1 MMRTARQFIR
11 NPFPRALLLLMIGMV
26 FLSFMACKS
35 AEDPNEDD
43 TTATDIANIMV
54 YNDYGETLDIYMNGN
69 FQFTLQHDESEDV
82 DDVALDEYTM
92 QAKLAGTDQIVDEE
106 KIDVSAYT
114 TYTWTIDD
122 PPDINIINNS
132 GIDLM
137 IYVNDQFTFN
147 LVDEENRW
155 IMNVAYGEYTIKAIK
170 VSNDAEYS
178 SITLEVDDN
187 IDYSWTI
194 Y

>member
-1 MMRTARQFIR
+1 MMRTARRFIR
-11 NPFPRALLLLMIGMV
+11 NPFPRALLLLMIGMA
-26 FLSFMACKS
+26 FLSFMACTS
-35 AEDPNEDD
+35 AEDPNEDE
-43 TTATDIANIMV
+43 TTDTDIANIMV
-54 YNDYGETLDIYMNGN
+54 YNDYGETLDIYMNGT

-106 KIDVSAYT
+106 EIDVSAYT

-122 PPDINIINNS
+122 PPDINIINDS

-137 IYVNDQFTFN
+137 IYINDQFIFN

-155 IMNVAYGEYTIKAIK
+155 VMNVAYGEYTIKAIK

-178 SITLEVDDN
+178 SITLEVNDN